1 MIRVKTGMISM
12 KKTIKLLSIFFFAV
26 AISFTFILLVSAK
39 GLAAPALS
47 TKNISDSIVISWEKV
62 KGAESY
68 EVYKLGSDKKW
79 VKKASSKKTS
89 FTDSNV
95 KNGNTYKYKVRAV
108 SKSEKSG
115 FGRIKQVF
123 LKAPTLKTITNTA
136 SGVKLKWKNNA
147 SARTYRIYRK
157 EASTGYK
164 LIAKVK
170 SETTSFV
177 DKTAK
182 NGVTYTYTIAS
193 QSGDYRSKG
202 NLTPLKINFVSQ
214 VKNLSVKNSPNG
226 VTLTWSKVK
235 EAAGYVVYR
244 KTSGTSDWVKAG
256 TVKDAQKFVDKKT
269 AYGKKN
275 YYKVCAYV
283 KSSSPGAFSDKVSV
297 YSVDP
302 NKKMVALTFD
312 DGPYRPVTNQ
322 ILDALKKYNA
332 RATFFVVGSRLGT
345 YKDCLERENKL
356 GCEIACHTFNHASLT
371 SLSESSIKKE
381 ISDTNT
387 LVKKYTGQTVK
398 LVRAPGGAVNS
409 KVKNT
414 VSYPLVNWSVDT
426 EDWKNRNA
434 DTTFANFKKDVKDGS
449 IVLMHDLYAST
460 GNAAS
465 RIIPWLV
472 CNGYQIVT
480 VSEMMDAKG
489 VRMQN
494 GGLYTRAG

>member
-1 MIRVKTGMISM
+1 M
-12 KKTIKLLSIFFFAV
+12 KKIIKIFSVFFFAV
-26 AISFTFILLVSAK
+26 AISFAFILSISAQGLV
-39 GLAAPALS
+39 APALS
-47 TKNISDSIVISWEKV
+47 AKNTSDSIVISWQAV

-68 EVYKLGSDKKW
+68 EVFKLNGDEKW
-79 VKKASSKKTS
+79 VKKASSKKLT
-89 FTDSNV
+89 FTYTEV
-95 KNGNTYKYKVRAV
+95 KNGTAYKYKVRAV
-108 SKSEKSG
+108 SKSEKSD
-115 FGRIKQVF
+115 FGRIKQLF
-123 LKAPTLKTITNTA
+123 LKAPTLKTITNA
-136 SGVKLKWKNNA
+136 ADGVKLNWKNNA
-147 SARTYRIYRK
+147 FAKTYRIYRK
-157 EASTGYK
+157 EASTDYK
-164 LIAKVK
+164 LIAKV
-170 SETTSFV
+170 EGGTTSFV

-193 QSGDYRSKG
+193 QSGDYRSKASKTE
-202 NLTPLKINFVSQ
+202 LTINFVSQ
-214 VKNLSVKNSPNG
+214 VKKLSVKNSPNS
-226 VTLTWSKVK
+226 VTLSWSKINKAV
-235 EAAGYVVYR
+235 GYVVWR
-244 KTSGTSDWVKAG
+244 KTAGTSDWVKVA
-256 TVKDAQKFVDKKT
+256 TVKNAQKFVDKKT

-275 YYKVCAYV
+275 YYKIYAYI
-283 KSSSPGAFSDKVSV
+283 KADNPGAFSDVVSV
-297 YSVDP
+297 YSVNP

-332 RATFFVVGSRLGT
+332 RATFFVVGSRLST

-356 GCEIACHTFNHASLT
+356 GCEIACHTFNHKSLT

-426 EDWKNRNA
+426 MDWKNRNA
-434 DTTFANFKKDVKDGS
+434 DTTFANFKKNVKDGS

-465 RIIPWLV
+465 RIIPWLIN
-472 CNGYQIVT
+472 NGYQIVT

-489 VRMQN
+489 IKMQK
-494 GGLYTRAG
+494 GGLYTHA